1 MELRKLDLVVDVV
14 AVLAS
19 LEEGLHIALVVIMW
33 VPTVTL
39 GLGVAIR
46 VWGVLK
52 KLEMSKW
59 VSQTPRLKE

>member
-39 GLGVAIR
+39 GVAIR

-59 VSQTPRLKE
+59 VSQTPSLKE